1 MAITRWTF
9 VRHAPVI
16 GGDGILYATHDE
28 PADCSDTAAFV
39 RLARAMPKEALLVT
53 SGLKR
58 TEATADALVA
68 AGFAPWGRTIDA
80 RLAEQHYG
88 EWHGR
93 ERATIEAGAP
103 QRTRHR
109 HWFTTA
115 DDQPPGGESFRD
127 VARRVAAAMEE
138 LTARHPG
145 RAIVAVSHG
154 GAIRAALAHAL
165 GLDLDRALTISC
177 ANLSATR
184 IDHVPGEGLGGD
196 WRTVFVNLRP

>member
-1 MAITRWTF
+1 MTVTRWTF

-16 GGDGILYATHDE
+16 GGDGVLYATHDE
-28 PADCSDTAAFV
+28 PADCSDSAAFA
-39 RLARAMPKEALLVT
+39 RLARAMPKGGVLVT

-58 TEATADALVA
+58 TEATADAIVA
-68 AGFAPWGRTIDA
+68 SGWTPAERLIDA

-88 EWHGR
+88 QWHGR

-103 QRTRHR
+103 QRLRHR

-127 VARRVAAAMEE
+127 VAARVAASMDE
-138 LTARHPG
+138 LTARFAG
-145 RAIVAVSHG
+145 CSIVAVSHG

-177 ANLSATR
+177 ANLSSTR

-196 WRTVFVNLRP
+196 WRTVFVNVRP